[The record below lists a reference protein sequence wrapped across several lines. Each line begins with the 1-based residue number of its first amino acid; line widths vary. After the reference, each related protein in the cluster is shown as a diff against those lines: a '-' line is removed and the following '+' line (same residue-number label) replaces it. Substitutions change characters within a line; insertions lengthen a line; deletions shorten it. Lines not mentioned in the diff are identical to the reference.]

1 MSSGE
6 SDRRPPEA
14 GGGRTTPEARL
25 TRDEVAIITS
35 VDEAMVDVLGW
46 RPEEMIG
53 QPSTQFIHTE
63 DQATAVAAWFEMR
76 DKPGTT
82 VLWRGRYRTA
92 ADDWQWVETEN
103 TNCLDDES
111 HPVVHTVM
119 RRFTPTAAGVAEELR
134 ARKQLLNRLADAV
147 PVGIFQLERNMEKR
161 IEITFTNDR
170 FLDMFGPEAAATARA
185 QFARVLPEDIAV
197 LESALV
203 RVLGDE
209 AVDDVEFR
217 YLPHDDRRR
226 NSPRV
231 CHLSLRPLTDDTGT
245 VSGAI
250 GCVSDVTESVELR
263 RELELR
269 AAVDGLTGCLNRQS
283 TMDLLEATLR
293 NVHDLGSSV
302 AVLFIDLDRFKDVND
317 VHGHAAGDRVL
328 VETADRIRQVIR
340 SNDRFGR
347 IGGDEFLVI
356 CPDVTTSQIAM
367 AVAERVARAL
377 HGAIEIP
384 GGIIEFQSSV
394 GVAWASGPTSADSLV
409 ATADTAM
416 YRSKR
421 QGQGSAVLAG

>member
-1 MSSGE
+1 MSIGDSE
-6 SDRRPPEA
+6 RRPPLTDDGCSA
-14 GGGRTTPEARL
+14 PEAHL
-25 TRDEVAIITS
+25 TRDELAIITW
-35 VDEAMVDVLGW
+35 VDERMGDVLGW
-46 RPEEMIG
+46 QPGDMVG
-53 QPSTQFIHTE
+53 QPSTLFIHTE

-76 DKPGTT
+76 ENPGKT
-82 VLWRGRYRTA
+82 VQWRGRYRTA
-92 ADDWQWVETEN
+92 AGDWQWVETEN
-103 TNCLDDES
+103 TNCLDDPV

-147 PVGIFQLERNMEKR
+147 PVGLFQLERNMEKHV
-161 IEITFTNDR
+161 EITFTNDR

-185 QFARVLPEDIAV
+185 QFARVLPEDVSV
-197 LESALV
+197 LENALA

-209 AVDDVEFR
+209 PVDHVEFR
-217 YLPHDDRRR
+217 YLPPDDRRR

-231 CHLSLRPLTDDTGT
+231 CHLSLRPLTDDTGA

-283 TMDLLEATLR
+283 TMDLLDATVRNLHEA
-293 NVHDLGSSV
+293 GSTV
-302 AVLFIDLDRFKDVND
+302 AVIFIDIDRFKDVND

-328 VETADRIRQVIR
+328 VEAADRIRQVIR

-356 CPDVTTSQIAM
+356 CPDVASTQMAM
-367 AVAERVARAL
+367 NVAERVARAL
-377 HGAIEIP
+377 HGAVEIP
-384 GGIIEFQSSV
+384 GGVIEFQSSV
-394 GVAWASGPTSADSLV
+394 GVAWAAGPTTSDALV

-421 QGQGSAVLAG
+421 EGLGSAVMAG